1 MWYSFE
7 PSVTKQQEILLVVEN
22 RKYFLP
28 SSTHTWNIARATALS
43 LLPSPLWHRPF
54 SQMTARPQTHS
65 IDGVGK
71 GVSRKPME
79 IDRNRVNIRVG
90 IIVYAR
96 NTRHIHEIPV
106 EGFWGASY
114 LPIEAC
120 WFIESLVSVVEQTLH
135 IFFKSPSMSELRE
148 RDRETESLDT
158 YCCYPFA
165 RHLEYIC
172 GAI

>member
-1 MWYSFE
+1 M
-7 PSVTKQQEILLVVEN
+7 VVEN

-28 SSTHTWNIARATALS
+28 SSTHTWNIARAIAPS
-43 LLPSPLWHRPF
+43 LLPSQLWHQPF

-65 IDGVGK
+65 IDGVRK

-96 NTRHIHEIPV
+96 NTWHIYEIPV

-135 IFFKSPSMSELRE
+135 IFFKSPSMSELRQRQRQRAWILPAATHLHDTLNICVE
-148 RDRETESLDT
+148 QSRE
-158 YCCYPFA
+158 
-165 RHLEYIC
+165 
-172 GAI
+172 G